1 MINIA
6 CMNVFLSGPMT
17 GIEGWNRA
25 AFEEAERAMRDM
37 GAAHVFNPARTSVGV
52 EDDYP
57 HSFFMRRTLHA
68 LTHRDAGGWPAY
80 DLLVRLP
87 GWEAS
92 DGAQVEVAVAKACG
106 IAVCDLSEV
115 ER

>member
-57 HSFFMRRTLHA
+57 HSFFMRRTIHA

-92 DGAQVEVAVAKACG
+92 EGAQVEVAVAKACG
-106 IAVCDLSEV
+106 IAVCDIE
-115 ER
+115 EATK